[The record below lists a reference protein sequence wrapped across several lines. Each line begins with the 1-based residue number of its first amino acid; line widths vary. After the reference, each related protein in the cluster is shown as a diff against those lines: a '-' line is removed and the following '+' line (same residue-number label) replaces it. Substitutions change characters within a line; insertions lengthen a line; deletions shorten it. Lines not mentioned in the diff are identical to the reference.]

1 MGETTSI
8 AWCDHTFSPWVGC
21 TKVSPGC
28 AHCYAEAL
36 DRRTGHARWGKDAK
50 RERTSADYWKQPL
63 KWNRKAAEAGVRRR
77 VFCGS
82 LCDVFDAQVPDVWR
96 VELFDVIRRTP
107 WLDWQLL
114 TKRPENIGRLVT
126 AAIDAF
132 PCAPDAAMT
141 TVDELL
147 QPWVEGHAPANVWL
161 GVSVEN
167 QEQADKRIPLLLQ
180 QEAAVRFLSMEPLL
194 GPVDLSAF
202 FGGPYVALPGDRVEP
217 NYNFG
222 IHWVIV
228 GGESGPQARP
238 FDLAWARSIRDQ
250 CKAAGVA
257 CFVKQLGAAASDPVN
272 GIAGAHLRIHP
283 DASALASKR
292 LADPKGGDWD
302 EWPADLRV
310 RESPDGAR

>member
-1 MGETTSI
+1 MGEQTKIQWT
-8 AWCDHTFSPWVGC
+8 DHTFNPWVGC

-36 DRRTGHARWGKDAK
+36 DRRTGHARWGKGAP

-82 LCDVFDAQVPDVWR
+82 LCDVFDPEVPREWR
-96 VELFDVIRRTP
+96 EALFGLIASTP
-107 WLDWQLL
+107 SLDWLLL
-114 TKRPENIGRLVT
+114 TKRPEQFGLLW
-126 AAIDAF
+126 
-132 PCAPDAAMT
+132 PCTMT
-141 TVDELL
+141 EPGGPGVLEC
-147 QPWVEGHAPANVWL
+147 PPPGAEAWPNVWL

-228 GGESGPQARP
+228 GGESGPGARG
-238 FDLAWARSIRDQ
+238 FDLSWARSVREQ
-250 CKAAGVA
+250 CKSAQVA
-257 CFVKQLGAAASDPVN
+257 CFVKQLGARPGEDRRCDVPACN
-272 GIAGAHLRIHP
+272 CG
-283 DASALASKR
+283 R
-292 LADPKGGDWD
+292 LHWERFDIDDPKGGDWS
-302 EWPADLRV
+302 EWPTDLRV